1 MDQTLFT
8 SIVTI
13 SLALLAGFITL
24 LQVKS
29 NIISASRVKWV
40 EDLRNILSLYC
51 SELENCSK
59 LKLDFVDEI
68 KKQSAGKDQYI
79 EEKHYTVY
87 ANSANEVFK
96 LQSKTFLYLNSDNI
110 SHKEILDLLRINSVL
125 LHKEYEDHRH
135 AIQANIEKIIF
146 LAQKL
151 FEAEMTKAKKLF
163 NI

>member
-1 MDQTLFT
+1 M
-8 SIVTI
+8 
-13 SLALLAGFITL
+13 
-24 LQVKS
+24 
-29 NIISASRVKWV
+29 
-40 EDLRNILSLYC
+40 SLYC

-59 LKLDFVDEI
+59 LKLDFIDEI
-68 KKQSAGKDQYI
+68 KKQGDGKDQNIGEKYYI
-79 EEKHYTVY
+79 AY

-96 LQSKTFLYLNSDNI
+96 LQSKTFLYLNSDNL

-125 LHKEYEDHRH
+125 LHKEYEDHRQ
-135 AIQANIEKIIF
+135 AIQVNIQKIIF